1 LHASIIL
8 LSLGATVLG
17 VTKPGPRAVTHASQK
32 TVTGVA
38 ATSSANSK
46 VEELVSTAWNALG
59 SAIRQQS
66 DPNAFRHG
74 LRAYYSF
81 VRANGTPSNPYF
93 YFVDYGLDNRTA
105 RGYVFDM
112 QQLKLV
118 EGPFLVAHGRGSSST
133 KNSVPTR
140 FSNAPGSAATSLG
153 LYRAQETYNFS
164 GKSGGRHYTSIGLRL
179 DGLSGSFNSTAR
191 RRGVVVH
198 GAPYI
203 TSAGAG
209 RSEGCPAME
218 QSRARR
224 LIPLLANGALVF
236 LYSPRDQRWVQQDPW
251 ANAALGD

>member
-1 LHASIIL
+1 VNGQIL
-8 LSLGATVLG
+8 MLSLSVSVLG
-17 VTKPGPRAVTHASQK
+17 FTAPSPRSVRVENTPEK
-32 TVTGVA
+32 IVA
-38 ATSSANSK
+38 AVAAPTASSEL
-46 VEELVSTAWNALG
+46 EERVSTAHSAL
-59 SAIRQQS
+59 APKVRQQS
-66 DPNAFRHG
+66 APDAFRQA
-74 LRAYYSF
+74 LRAYYAYKQ
-81 VRANGTPSNPYF
+81 ANGASGNPYF
-93 YFVDYGLDNRTA
+93 YFVDYGLSNQTA

-112 QQLKLV
+112 QQLALV

-164 GKSGGRHYTSIGLRL
+164 GHSGGRLYTSIGLRME
-179 DGLSGSFNSTAR
+179 GLSGSFNSAAR

-203 TSAGAG
+203 SSAGAG

-224 LIPLLANGALVF
+224 LIPLLANGGLVF
-236 LYSPRDQRWVQQDPW
+236 LYSPRDARWLQQDPW
-251 ANAALGD
+251 VNAATD

>member
-1 LHASIIL
+1 MPTPR
-8 LSLGATVLG
+8 TVSNAPVKSP
-17 VTKPGPRAVTHASQK
+17 VTS
-32 TVTGVA
+32 VA
-38 ATSSANSK
+38 ATSSANAK
-46 VEELVSTAWNALG
+46 VEELVSSAWNALG
-59 SAIRQQS
+59 SRIRQQS
-66 DPNAFRHG
+66 SPNAFRQG
-74 LRAYYSF
+74 LRAYYAYVS
-81 VRANGTPSNPYF
+81 ANGTPGNPYF

-112 QQLKLV
+112 QQLRLV
-118 EGPFLVAHGRGSSST
+118 EGPFLVAHGRGSSAT

-153 LYRAQETYNFS
+153 LYRAQETYNFT
-164 GKSGGRHYTSIGLRL
+164 GKSGGRRYASIGLRL
-179 DGLSGSFNSTAR
+179 EGLSGSFNNTAR

-209 RSEGCPAME
+209 RSEGCPAMD

-236 LYSPRDQRWVQQDPW
+236 LYSPHDSRWLQRDPW
-251 ANAALGD
+251 MNG